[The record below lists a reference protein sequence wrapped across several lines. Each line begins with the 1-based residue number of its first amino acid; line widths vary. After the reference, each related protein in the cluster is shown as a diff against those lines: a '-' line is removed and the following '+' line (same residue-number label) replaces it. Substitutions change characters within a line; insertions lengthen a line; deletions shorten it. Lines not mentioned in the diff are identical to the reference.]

1 MKKRTCRSAIMIVAG
16 LGILM
21 GSHIPQTHGW
31 IALAETVEKEDTE
44 LTEPGESV
52 DPTEPEETPDFAK
65 IQLEDCRITVEKT
78 NYVYTGKACVPKIQV
93 FWGETLLEEDS
104 DYVVKY
110 EDNIQVG
117 TAKIIVTGIEQC
129 EGQRILNFTIAKFGT
144 VSTIKASPSYNQTKL
159 SWKKIEGADGY
170 EIYRKV
176 SGGSYQKIAT
186 IKKGATV
193 SYTDKKVTL
202 GKSYTYKLRAY
213 RSISGKK
220 YYCDW
225 SKTCTQKAQVATP
238 TLTVKSASYQSL
250 ALSWKKVSGASGYV
264 IYRREAS
271 KGNFKKIATISSGNT
286 LKYTDQKK
294 TFQKKY
300 EYKIM
305 AFRKVKGKVYYGGA
319 SKVVT
324 AAPTLGKVTL
334 DSATTPYL
342 KKHLLSWKKVSGASG
357 YEIYRK
363 DQGKS
368 QLVKQITKGSTL
380 KWTDD
385 QVQDGKEYT
394 YQIRAYR
401 MVNGKRVYGA
411 FSNPYKRTAYGWRY
425 VNGYKL
431 YYDQNGNV
439 VQDVRKLVGKQS
451 SYVLKVNK
459 KQNIVTVYAKDG
471 NRGYIIPVKAF
482 ICSTGKSTIT
492 GTYYT
497 PIKYRW
503 RALFGNSWG
512 QWSTRIHGSYL
523 FHSVCYKKAND
534 KYSLNVAE
542 YNKLGTT
549 ASMGCVRLTAED
561 AKWIYENCSLK
572 TKVVIYSSSAKEPL
586 EKPKAEKL
594 PSWHTWDPTDPT
606 VKSKCKEKGC
616 HQ

>member
-1 MKKRTCRSAIMIVAG
+1 MKQRIYCGAVILLAG
-16 LGILM
+16 LGILI
-21 GSHIPQTHGW
+21 GSRMTQKQGW
-31 IALAETVEKEDTE
+31 ISLAEGMGIEEVEPV
-44 LTEPGESV
+44 EPT
-52 DPTEPEETPDFAK
+52 DPTEPEETPDSEH
-65 IQLEDCRITVEKT
+65 IRLEDCQITLGKT
-78 NYVYTGKACVPKIQV
+78 TYVYTGKACVPKIQV
-93 FWGETLLEEDS
+93 SCGETLLEENN
-104 DYVVKY
+104 DYVLKY
-110 EDNIQVG
+110 SDNIQVG
-117 TAKIIVTGIEQC
+117 KAKITVTGIGRC
-129 EGQRILNFTIAKFGT
+129 EGQKVLHFTIAKFGT
-144 VSTIKASPSYNQTKL
+144 VSEIKASPSYNQTKL
-159 SWKKIEGADGY
+159 SWKKVEGAGGY

-176 SGGSYQKIAT
+176 SGGNYQKIAT
-186 IKKGATV
+186 IKKGGTV

-202 GKSYTYKLRAY
+202 GKSYTYKMRAY
-213 RSISGKK
+213 RSISGKTH
-220 YYCDW
+220 YSSW

-250 ALSWKKVSGASGYV
+250 TLSWKKVSGASGYV
-264 IYRREAS
+264 IYRRDAS
-271 KGNFKKIATISSGNT
+271 KGSYKKIATISSGNT
-286 LKYTDQKK
+286 VSYTDQKK

-300 EYKIM
+300 EYKIT
-305 AFRKVKGKVYYGGA
+305 AFRKVKGKAYYGSA
-319 SKVVT
+319 SKAVT
-324 AAPTLGKVTL
+324 AAPTLGRVSL
-334 DSATTPYL
+334 DSGTTPYL
-342 KKHLLSWKKVSGASG
+342 KNHLLCWKKVSGASG

-368 QLVKQITKGSTL
+368 QLIKRITQATTL
-380 KWTDD
+380 KWKDD
-385 QVQDGKEYT
+385 QIEVGKEYT

-401 MVNGKRVYGA
+401 TVNGKRVYGS
-411 FSNPYKRTAYGWRY
+411 FSKEHKRTAYGWRY

-431 YYDQNGNV
+431 YYDKNGKI

-451 SYVLKVNK
+451 SYVIKVNK

-497 PIKYRW
+497 PVKYRW

-512 QWSTRIHGSYL
+512 QWSTRIHGSFL

-534 KYSLNVAE
+534 KYSLNVTE

-549 ASMGCVRLTAED
+549 ASMGCIRLTAED
-561 AKWIYENCSLK
+561 AKWIYDHCALK

-606 VKSKCKEKGC
+606 VKNKCKEKGC